1 MSTVFYL
8 FSTSHIKDIMHMFF
22 DLLQAIAIP
31 PNIFYVHRSLNLLSQ
46 FWIHSN
52 IVPYLGP
59 LEYFINTPSSHRV
72 HHGRNPY
79 CIDKNYGGV
88 LIIWDRLFGTYEPER
103 KEEEIAYGLVTPV
116 GSFNQMW
123 FLRIKV
129 IGYDKG
135 QMRNEKNEELF
146 PGTWNKVGAA
156 LWPPA
161 YFPGMRTKQFFLWFC
176 MEDSTEGV
184 PEVERL
190 PTVRYNPPLSDA
202 IRYYLLAQWVF
213 LIHCFLQFNMLRTFL
228 GWTEF
233 LCRLSFLIAYIQM
246 FGYYFDHS
254 RFSWVFDSSRLSLSI
269 LLGVF
274 LRDSLMVVYG
284 CTSLAI
290 VFWLASAGQISMTH
304 TVSN

>member
-1 MSTVFYL
+1 MHHSSEYFNLSTG
-8 FSTSHIKDIMHMFF
+8 IREGAIQDIMHMFF

-103 KEEEIAYGLVTPV
+103 KEEEIAYGL
-116 GSFNQMW
+116 
-123 FLRIKV
+123 LRLWGHSIKCGFFAFKV
-129 IGYDKG
+129 FGYDKG

-146 PGTWNKVGAA
+146 PGTWNK
-156 LWPPA
+156 
-161 YFPGMRTKQFFLWFC
+161 
-176 MEDSTEGV
+176 
-184 PEVERL
+184 VERL

-304 TVSN
+304 TVSNVSNNIQVKENYS